1 MVWGKP
7 AQFIRTQFVTSDGK
21 THSSIL
27 LTSGFWGKSTC
38 IAFFFK
44 KKKINK

>member
-38 IAFFFK
+38 IAFFF
-44 KKKINK
+44 